1 MVMGVLL
8 VKTNV
13 LKTNESKS
21 LSSVV
26 IYLVMPCLII
36 NAFQIKYTDSIR
48 NGLILAFAA
57 AILIHLGELF

>member
-1 MVMGVLL
+1 
-8 VKTNV
+8 
-13 LKTNESKS
+13 
-21 LSSVV
+21 
-26 IYLVMPCLII
+26 MPCLII